1 LKRIY
6 VTPDD
11 AQIDLLLKRHARRAM
26 LPDTSS
32 HLDEDELNAFAEG
45 ALPAAT
51 RARFVSHF
59 ADCDD
64 CRRLVT
70 QLSMA
75 SGVASQVTTAEQ
87 SKGEAFSFSKKLKSF
102 LAPARLRYAAFALV
116 LIAAATVTF
125 IALRERGTRQFAEP
139 AASSSGTETAKAEQ
153 YQRAE
158 PPSDQNRKAI
168 AKSAPA
174 VPQVTPGLNAALKPR
189 EPAISQK
196 SESVTTNPATQTVT
210 NSRDAQANRA
220 AEPQVAEAVPS
231 FAPPPPGE
239 AERTQQNQNQNRETQ
254 TVGGVA
260 GRAKDESPNARFG
273 ALAGAR
279 TSERQ
284 RSPGGTLRTE
294 SAANKPADILRPAAD
309 DKSVAKAKETDTASV
324 TSSNANEVRAGRA
337 TPKQAAKKA
346 APARADAEELPSER
360 KVGGRKFRR
369 EGNAWIDTKF
379 KASMTVKSISRGSD
393 EYRELDSSIRSV
405 VEQLGGDVLI
415 VSKGKAYRIH

>member
-1 LKRIY
+1 

-11 AQIDLLLKRHARRAM
+11 AQIDLLLKRHARRAL

-32 HLDEDELNAFAEG
+32 HLDADELNAFAEG

-51 RARFVSHF
+51 RARFISHF

-75 SGVASQVTTAEQ
+75 SGVASQITTAT
-87 SKGEAFSFSKKLKSF
+87 GEAFSFSQKLKSF

-125 IALRERGTRQFAEP
+125 IALRESGTRQFAKP
-139 AASSSGTETAKAEQ
+139 AASSSGTETAKVEQ

-158 PPSDQNRKAI
+158 PPSDQNTKAI

-196 SESVTTNPATQTVT
+196 SQSVTTNRGTQTVT
-210 NSRDAQANRA
+210 NGRDAQANRA
-220 AEPQVAEAVPS
+220 AEPQVAQAVPS

-239 AERTQQNQNQNRETQ
+239 AERTQQNQNQNQTQTQNRETQ

-309 DKSVAKAKETDTASV
+309 DKSDAKAKETDTASV
-324 TSSNANEVRAGRA
+324 TSSNANELRVGRA
-337 TPKQAAKKA
+337 APKGAAKKA
-346 APARADAEELPSER
+346 APARADAEEVPSER
-360 KVGGRKFRR
+360 KISGRKFRR
-369 EGNAWIDTKF
+369 EGNAWIDMRF

-393 EYRELDSSIRSV
+393 EYRELDSSIRSI